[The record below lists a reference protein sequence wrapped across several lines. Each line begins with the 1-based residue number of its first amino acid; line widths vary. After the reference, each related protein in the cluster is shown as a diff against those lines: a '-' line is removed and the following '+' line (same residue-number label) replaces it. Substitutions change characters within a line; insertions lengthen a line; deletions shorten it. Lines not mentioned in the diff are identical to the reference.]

1 MKLIFRV
8 MLFLRIGKTM
18 TKESSYGA
26 PLLLSVF
33 LMRVWG
39 GVGGGKFYKLRHLIH
54 YGSEFCPFIF
64 NVFLIHIF

>member
-1 MKLIFRV
+1 
-8 MLFLRIGKTM
+8 M

-54 YGSEFCPFIF
+54 YGSEFCLFIF